1 MSTRFHI
8 NLETGEPGRCK
19 AMFNCPFGDF
29 ELDHFDSAE
38 DARKAYENIM
48 ESETFAAKVEAQK
61 FVLGTARMSSR
72 FDSEISVME
81 KGSHGGYFAPDT
93 IVSAAKNLMDKM
105 PELAPLKDAVSK
117 ASARAAYATS
127 RKGKK
132 AERYL
137 ALAVDTMAKPAERHI
152 AIRTVDALAAARA
165 SAATP
170 KDKIKNFVG
179 GKASEPSAQALA
191 VVRALRQSGPI
202 SFKASGFVLEE
213 PIFKQKT
220 S

>member
-19 AMFNCPFGDF
+19 ALFNCPFGDF
-29 ELDHFDSAE
+29 ELDHFDSVG
-38 DARKAYENIM
+38 DARKAYETIM
-48 ESETFAAKVEAQK
+48 ESETFAAKVEAQRV
-61 FVLGTARMSSR
+61 VLDAARTSSR
-72 FDSEISVME
+72 FDSEISFME

-93 IVSAAKNLMDKM
+93 IVSAAKNLMDQM

-117 ASARAAYATS
+117 ASERAAYANGYTS

-137 ALAVDTMAKPAERHI
+137 ALAVDTMAKPAESHI
-152 AIRTVDALAAARA
+152 AVRTVDALAAARA

-170 KDKIKNFVG
+170 KDRIKDFVG
-179 GKASEPSAQALA
+179 DKASEPSAQALA

-202 SFKASGFVLEE
+202 SFKASGFK
-213 PIFKQKT
+213 I
-220 S
+220 